1 MFDKSEKIF
10 KCNRCSKKIESAET
24 CWTKW
29 QFPPKANSFQDK
41 SIKALE
47 YQNAPIL
54 CLECADEI
62 MAEKF

>member
-1 MFDKSEKIF
+1 MFDNNQKKF
-10 KCNRCSKKIESAET
+10 KCDRCKKEIETFEK

-54 CLECADEI
+54 CLDCADKI
-62 MAEKF
+62 MTEKY